1 MGSAYVALQSP
12 PLLAQNIIEISG
24 LSCDTAKALHLKMDD
39 EQLTSGN
46 IQATANCT
54 AGSSNPASQRAKR
67 SINRALAIVYNA
79 A

>member
-1 MGSAYVALQSP
+1 MASAHITLQSP
-12 PLLAQNIIEISG
+12 PLLAQNVIEISG
-24 LSCDTAKALHLKMDD
+24 LSCDTAKALDLKMDD
-39 EQLTSGN
+39 GQLTSGN

>member
-1 MGSAYVALQSP
+1 MASAHITLQSS
-12 PLLAQNIIEISG
+12 PLLAQNVIEISG
-24 LSCDTAKALHLKMDD
+24 LSCDTAKALDLKMDD
-39 EQLTSGN
+39 GQFTSGN